1 MSNIVIKN
9 VSKSFDG
16 IEVLH
21 DVNLDLEEGKI
32 YGFIGRNG
40 SGKSVLFKIICGLY
54 YPTSGSVLVDG
65 VDIHKK
71 DVFPNDMRVLIEK
84 PNFLPNLTGLE
95 NLKLLAS
102 IQNKITE
109 EDITLILDKLNL
121 KKDMNKLYHKYSL
134 GMKQKLA
141 VAQVFMENPKM
152 MIFDEPF
159 NGIEEKTVEVI
170 KKILLEEKKN
180 GKIILISSNL
190 FNPWMHIFIFESIIL
205 LVSSIII
212 LHPIVFLPSA
222 YDIRH

>member
-16 IEVLH
+16 VEVLH
-21 DVNLDLEEGKI
+21 DVNLDLEEGHI

-54 YPTSGSVLVDG
+54 YPTTGSVIVDG
-65 VDIHKK
+65 IDIHKN
-71 DVFPNDMRVLIEK
+71 DIFPNDMRVLIEK
-84 PNFLPNLTGLE
+84 PNFLPNLTGLD

-102 IQNKITE
+102 IQNRITE
-109 EDITLILDKLNL
+109 EDIILILDKLNL

-141 VAQVFMENPKM
+141 VAQVLMENPKM

-170 KKILLEEKKN
+170 KKILLEEKKS
-180 GKIILISSNL
+180 GKIILIAS
-190 FNPWMHIFIFESIIL
+190 HIKE
-205 LVSSIII
+205 
-212 LHPIVFLPSA
+212 
-222 YDIRH
+222 DIEELADADTIYFVDNGSVNNYKKK

>member
-54 YPTSGSVLVDG
+54 YPTSGSVIVDG

-109 EDITLILDKLNL
+109 EDIILILDKLNL

-170 KKILLEEKKN
+170 KKILLEEKNN
-180 GKIILISSNL
+180 GKIILISS
-190 FNPWMHIFIFESIIL
+190 HIKE
-205 LVSSIII
+205 
-212 LHPIVFLPSA
+212 
-222 YDIRH
+222 DIEELADTIYFVDAGSVNSYRKK

>member
-16 IEVLH
+16 VEVLH
-21 DVNLDLEEGKI
+21 DVNLDLEEGHI

-54 YPTSGSVLVDG
+54 YPTTGSVIVDG
-65 VDIHKK
+65 IDIHKN
-71 DVFPNDMRVLIEK
+71 DIFPNDMRVLIEK
-84 PNFLPNLTGLE
+84 PNFLPNLTGLD

-102 IQNKITE
+102 IQNRITE
-109 EDITLILDKLNL
+109 EDIILVLDKLNL

-141 VAQVFMENPKM
+141 VAQVLMENPKM

-170 KKILLEEKKN
+170 KKILLEEKKS
-180 GKIILISSNL
+180 GKIILIAS
-190 FNPWMHIFIFESIIL
+190 HIKE
-205 LVSSIII
+205 
-212 LHPIVFLPSA
+212 
-222 YDIRH
+222 DIEELADADTIYFVDNGSVNNYKKK

>member
-109 EDITLILDKLNL
+109 EDIILILDKLNL

-141 VAQVFMENPKM
+141 VAQVLMENPKM

-170 KKILLEEKKN
+170 KKILFEEKKE
-180 GKIILISSNL
+180 GKIILIAS
-190 FNPWMHIFIFESIIL
+190 HIKE
-205 LVSSIII
+205 
-212 LHPIVFLPSA
+212 
-222 YDIRH
+222 DIEELADADTIYFVDNGSVNNYKKK

>member
-21 DVNLDLEEGKI
+21 EVNLDLEEGKI

-54 YPTSGSVLVDG
+54 YPTSGSVIVDG
-65 VDIHKK
+65 VDIHKN

-109 EDITLILDKLNL
+109 EDIILILDKLNL

-180 GKIILISSNL
+180 GKIILISS
-190 FNPWMHIFIFESIIL
+190 HIKE
-205 LVSSIII
+205 
-212 LHPIVFLPSA
+212 
-222 YDIRH
+222 DIEELADTIYFVDAGSVNSYRKK

>member
-54 YPTSGSVLVDG
+54 YPTSGSVIVDG
-65 VDIHKK
+65 VDIHKN

-109 EDITLILDKLNL
+109 EDIILILDKLNL

-141 VAQVFMENPKM
+141 VAQVFMENPKI
-152 MIFDEPF
+152 MILDEPF

-180 GKIILISSNL
+180 GKIILISS
-190 FNPWMHIFIFESIIL
+190 HIKE
-205 LVSSIII
+205 
-212 LHPIVFLPSA
+212 
-222 YDIRH
+222 DIEELADTIYFVDAGSVNSYRKK

>member
-21 DVNLDLEEGKI
+21 EVNLDLEEGKI

-65 VDIHKK
+65 VDIHKN

-109 EDITLILDKLNL
+109 EDIILILDKLNL

-170 KKILLEEKKN
+170 KKILLEEKNN
-180 GKIILISSNL
+180 GKIILISS
-190 FNPWMHIFIFESIIL
+190 HIKE
-205 LVSSIII
+205 
-212 LHPIVFLPSA
+212 
-222 YDIRH
+222 DIEELADTIYFVDAGSVNSYRKK

>member
-16 IEVLH
+16 VEVLH
-21 DVNLDLEEGKI
+21 DVNLDLEEGHI

-54 YPTSGSVLVDG
+54 YPTTGSVIVDG
-65 VDIHKK
+65 IDIHKN
-71 DVFPNDMRVLIEK
+71 DIFPNDMRVLIEK
-84 PNFLPNLTGLE
+84 PNFLPNLTGLD

-102 IQNKITE
+102 IQNRITE
-109 EDITLILDKLNL
+109 EDIILILDKLNL

-141 VAQVFMENPKM
+141 IAQVLMENPKM

-170 KKILLEEKKN
+170 KKILLEEKKE
-180 GKIILISSNL
+180 GKIILIAS
-190 FNPWMHIFIFESIIL
+190 HIKE
-205 LVSSIII
+205 
-212 LHPIVFLPSA
+212 
-222 YDIRH
+222 DIEELADADTIYFVDNGSVNNYKKK

>member
-16 IEVLH
+16 VEVLH
-21 DVNLDLEEGKI
+21 DVNLDLEEGHI

-54 YPTSGSVLVDG
+54 YPTTGNVVVDG
-65 VDIHKK
+65 IDIHKN
-71 DVFPNDMRVLIEK
+71 DIFPNDMRVLIEK
-84 PNFLPNLTGLE
+84 PNFLPNLTGLD

-102 IQNKITE
+102 IQNRITE
-109 EDITLILDKLNL
+109 EDIILILDKLNL

-141 VAQVFMENPKM
+141 VAQVLMENPKM

-170 KKILLEEKKN
+170 KKILLEEKKE
-180 GKIILISSNL
+180 GKIILIAS
-190 FNPWMHIFIFESIIL
+190 HIKE
-205 LVSSIII
+205 
-212 LHPIVFLPSA
+212 
-222 YDIRH
+222 DIEELADADTIYFVDNGSVNNYKKK

>member
-109 EDITLILDKLNL
+109 EDIILILDKLNL

-141 VAQVFMENPKM
+141 VAQVLMENPKM

-170 KKILLEEKKN
+170 KKILLEEKKE
-180 GKIILISSNL
+180 GKIILIAS
-190 FNPWMHIFIFESIIL
+190 HIKE
-205 LVSSIII
+205 
-212 LHPIVFLPSA
+212 
-222 YDIRH
+222 DIEELADADTIYFVDNGSVNNYKKK

>member
-16 IEVLH
+16 VEVLH
-21 DVNLDLEEGKI
+21 DVNLDLEEGHI

-54 YPTSGSVLVDG
+54 YPTTGSVIVDEI
-65 VDIHKK
+65 DIHKN
-71 DVFPNDMRVLIEK
+71 DIFPNDMRVLIEK
-84 PNFLPNLTGLE
+84 PNFLPNLTGLD

-102 IQNKITE
+102 IQNRITE
-109 EDITLILDKLNL
+109 EDIILILDKLNL

-141 VAQVFMENPKM
+141 VAQVLMENPKM

-170 KKILLEEKKN
+170 KKILLEEKKE
-180 GKIILISSNL
+180 GKIILIAS
-190 FNPWMHIFIFESIIL
+190 HIKE
-205 LVSSIII
+205 
-212 LHPIVFLPSA
+212 
-222 YDIRH
+222 DIEELADADTIYFVDNGSVNNYKKK

>member
-21 DVNLDLEEGKI
+21 EVNLDLEEGKI
-32 YGFIGRNG
+32 YGFIGKNG

-65 VDIHKK
+65 VDIHKN

-109 EDITLILDKLNL
+109 EDIILILDKLNL

-170 KKILLEEKKN
+170 KKILLEEKNN
-180 GKIILISSNL
+180 GKIILISS
-190 FNPWMHIFIFESIIL
+190 HIKE
-205 LVSSIII
+205 
-212 LHPIVFLPSA
+212 
-222 YDIRH
+222 DIEELADTIYFVDAGSVNSYRKK